1 MSETMEFDTVSPAS
15 QPEALAAIRQLLAD
29 CQLELD
35 SKIDVFVVVYRQ
47 GSLIACAG
55 LSGNI
60 IKCVAIAPQWRGES
74 LSLQLVNEVVQ
85 IAAERG
91 HFHLFLYTKPEN
103 QRFFTGCGFY
113 TLVEV
118 PGHVVL
124 MENTP
129 VGIQHYCQRLRMLR
143 QPSNKT
149 GCIVM
154 NANPFT
160 LGHRYLAEQAAAAC
174 DWLHVFV
181 VREDVSFFPY
191 AQRYELVTQG
201 LGGIP
206 NLTVHHGSEYM
217 ISRATFPSYFLK
229 DKGIVDS
236 CHTAIDLL
244 LFRDYIAPA
253 LGISH
258 RFIGTEPFCPVTN
271 KYNEDMKQW
280 LQHAHCPAPAIEVV
294 ELSRHVRNGQPVSAS
309 RVRRLLSRQD
319 FNAIQALVPPSTLQL
334 LLSEYAAEPAP
345 ALERYG

>member
-1 MSETMEFDTVSPAS
+1 MSDDLEFDTI
-15 QPEALAAIRQLLAD
+15 QPGLHARELAEVRCLLAA

-35 SKIDVFVVVYRQ
+35 ANIDVFVTVRRQ
-47 GSLIACAG
+47 GQLIACAG

-60 IKCVAIAPQWRGES
+60 IKCVAIDAPWRGAA
-74 LSLQLVNEVVQ
+74 LSLQLVNEIVQ
-85 IAAERG
+85 LAAERG
-91 HFHLFLYTKPEN
+91 HFHLFLYTRPEN
-103 QRFFTGCGFY
+103 QRFFSSCGFY
-113 TLVEV
+113 PLVEV

-129 VGIQHYCQRLRMLR
+129 VGISHYCQRLRMLR

-191 AQRYELVTQG
+191 ADRYVLVAQG
-201 LGGIP
+201 LSGIP

-244 LFRDYIAPA
+244 LFRQYIAPA

-271 KYNEDMKQW
+271 KYNEDMKYW
-280 LQHAHCPAPAIEVV
+280 LQQAEAKASAIEVV
-294 ELSRHVRNGQPVSAS
+294 EIARQMRDGLPISAS
-309 RVRRLLSRQD
+309 QVRRLLAQQD
-319 FNAIQALVPPSTLQL
+319 FSAIRPLVPVSTLQL
-334 LLSEYAAEPAP
+334 LLSNYAEPEA
-345 ALERYG
+345 ERYG